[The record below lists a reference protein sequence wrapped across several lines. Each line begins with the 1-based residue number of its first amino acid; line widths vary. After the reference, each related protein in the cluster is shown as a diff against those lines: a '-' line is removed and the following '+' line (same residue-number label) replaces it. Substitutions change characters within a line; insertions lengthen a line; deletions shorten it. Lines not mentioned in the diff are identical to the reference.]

1 MQWIGVGIMVVSII
15 IALFSY
21 SKDSG
26 PEVSELA
33 KWALPI
39 GLIIMAVGN
48 WLEKSQ
54 QEELNPILSGFF
66 YFSYFDTF

>member
-15 IALFSY
+15 IAIFSY

-26 PEVSELA
+26 AEVSELA

-54 QEELNPILSGFF
+54 QE
-66 YFSYFDTF
+66 